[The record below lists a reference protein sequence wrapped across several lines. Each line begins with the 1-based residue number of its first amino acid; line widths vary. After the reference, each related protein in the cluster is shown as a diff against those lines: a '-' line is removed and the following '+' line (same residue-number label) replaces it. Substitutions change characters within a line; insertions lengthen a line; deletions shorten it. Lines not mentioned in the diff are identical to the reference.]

1 VLLTASV
8 TCKQHNSTCPG
19 VQVFLIS
26 VIRSEGRAKG
36 GKCLGRHFPEG
47 GISRKIKIIRPVYGH
62 LNALNARYPS
72 IRGVL
77 WRLKWTLKCTKFIF
91 GRSSTHMHTGELPTL
106 VSWDLGQG
114 GAAGWKFA
122 PGTIDLRAA
131 TVSCC
136 MWIML
141 QLPQTAAISDSALRS
156 VRKERLSLTNEEKT
170 WIKGRF

>member
-1 VLLTASV
+1 M

-91 GRSSTHMHTGELPTL
+91 GRGSTPYAHWGASHTSQLGPRTRRGGRMKVCPGHYRSSRRHCQLLHVNHVT
-106 VSWDLGQG
+106 V
-114 GAAGWKFA
+114 
-122 PGTIDLRAA
+122 A
-131 TVSCC
+131 T
-136 MWIML
+136 
-141 QLPQTAAISDSALRS
+141 DSS
-156 VRKERLSLTNEEKT
+156 NQ
-170 WIKGRF
+170 